1 MLALTLFFFQ
11 NVKFFGMQV
20 VLLAAGQD
28 IWMIRGQWMMKAVQ
42 DTGDQPW
49 INKQGNMN
57 GILFLCSGHFKNVLQ
72 LLCIV
77 IHV

>member
-11 NVKFFGMQV
+11 NVKCFGMQV

-57 GILFLCSGHFKNVLQ
+57 GILFFV
-72 LLCIV
+72 
-77 IHV
+77 